1 MNMQLVKAG
10 LPPIYIFDNE
20 KKEYLKALKTADI
33 DKNYDLLLELIIKKM
48 IVASVE
54 LSIEM

>member
-10 LPPIYIFDNE
+10 LPPIYIFVNE